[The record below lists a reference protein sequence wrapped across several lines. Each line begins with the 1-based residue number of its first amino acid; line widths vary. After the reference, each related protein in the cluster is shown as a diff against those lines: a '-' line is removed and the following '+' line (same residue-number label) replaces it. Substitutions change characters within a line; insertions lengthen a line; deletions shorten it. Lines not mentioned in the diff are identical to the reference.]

1 MSIKID
7 KFNKDQERK
16 EVPDIRSGDTV
27 RVHQKVKEGGKER
40 IQDFEGLVIAKKHG
54 KGISAT
60 ITVRRILQGIGVE
73 RIFPIH
79 SPVIAKIEIIKKGK
93 ARRAKLYYLRTAK
106 GKRAKLKK
114 EEFSQAI
121 ADQQKEP
128 DKSPEGHFD
137 GPATISPG
145 ASLGG
150 EEPIKEETEAGAPE
164 ETK

>member
-60 ITVRRILQGIGVE
+60 ITVRRILQEIGVE

-121 ADQQKEP
+121 AE
-128 DKSPEGHFD
+128 
-137 GPATISPG
+137 
-145 ASLGG
+145 
-150 EEPIKEETEAGAPE
+150 EEPVKEEISEEKPTENLE
-164 ETK
+164 QN

>member
-121 ADQQKEP
+121 AEP
-128 DKSPEGHFD
+128 AGTQEDSG